1 MQASIRYLPL
11 RYHRKTWPSQLVT
24 RMFMPFLFH
33 LSIVICL
40 SDLLAL
46 SSLQN
51 MFLIPYPKET
61 LSSKGHE
68 LVIVEPSVV
77 GLNGGEGI

>member
-11 RYHRKTWPSQLVT
+11 RYHRKTWPSQLVA
-24 RMFMPFLFH
+24 RMYAA
-33 LSIVICL
+33 SIPLYPLCCL
-40 SDLLAL
+40 SDILAL

-51 MFLIPYPKET
+51 MFLIPYPEGT

-68 LVIVEPSVV
+68 LVLVEPSIV
-77 GLNGGEGI
+77 GLDGGEGI